1 MGIDWFRWYHGTVT
15 DPKLG
20 LIADRAGVSRSLGVA
35 VWAAILEHASAGE
48 PRGTFDQLDIETLA
62 YSLREP
68 EESILAVI
76 NAMIHKGILS
86 VDGSEVMNW
95 DKRQVRRERENADDS
110 AERVRRHRD
119 RERNTKKQDV
129 TPGNATQRQVTPSN
143 TQIEREIERTEKREG
158 SVELPGV
165 SRARARTRTREDPV
179 VQERRMEDASTG
191 EAQHARVNG
200 FEREQDPAI
209 SKNLNPEETLVQKR
223 ERIRLQLA
231 AVGVPSERLPN

>member
-1 MGIDWFRWYHGTVT
+1 MT

-20 LIADRAGVSRSLGVA
+20 LIADRAGVSRSLSVA

-48 PRGTFDQLDIETLA
+48 PRGTFDRLDIETLA

-76 NAMIHKGILS
+76 NAMINKGILS
-86 VDGSEVMNW
+86 EDGTEVMNW

-119 RERNTKKQDV
+119 RQRNTKKQDV
-129 TPGNATQRQVTPSN
+129 TPSNAPQRQVTPCN

-158 SVELPGV
+158 AVETPNS
-165 SRARARTRTREDPV
+165 SRARARTRMREEPCPDRNPESAV
-179 VQERRMEDASTG
+179 GTEQEQTAST
-191 EAQHARVNG
+191 EKLPVEKING
-200 FEREQDPAI
+200 FDRGKYPII
-209 SKNLNPEETLVQKR
+209 SSNSNQETLSQQR
-223 ERIRLQLA
+223 ERIRQELA
-231 AVGVPSERLPN
+231 KYGVPTERMKEGL